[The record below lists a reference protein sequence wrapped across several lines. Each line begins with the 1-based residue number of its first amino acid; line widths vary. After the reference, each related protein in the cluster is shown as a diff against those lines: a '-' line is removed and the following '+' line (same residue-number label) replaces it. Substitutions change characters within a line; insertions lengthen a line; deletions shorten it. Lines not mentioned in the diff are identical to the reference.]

1 MKTSETSK
9 ISKKKLIIL
18 TGPTSS
24 GKTSL
29 SLELAR
35 TFSTEIISADSMH
48 VYKRFDIGTGKPS
61 GKSMRITP
69 HHLIDIIEA
78 DQDFDAW
85 NYMQLAR
92 QAIDRID
99 KNCLI
104 VSGGTQLYI
113 KSLIEGL
120 ASEIPKD
127 SSYRL
132 ELRNDL
138 EKYGLEKLYKKL
150 CLIDPESA
158 NRINPNDTQRVLR
171 YLEINK
177 VSGQKPSVLYANQ
190 GISKLDHCDTI
201 KTGLLIEKRDLDE
214 LINKRVELMIEGG
227 LIDEV
232 ENLINLFGF
241 NVKPLQSIGYKE
253 VCSYLKG
260 EVKKG
265 DAIEK
270 IKTNTRRLAKRQL
283 TWLKKDKDMV
293 WYKSSSELIAA
304 CTKFAIN

>member
-1 MKTSETSK
+1 MKISEINR

-29 SLELAR
+29 SLELGR
-35 TFSTEIISADSMH
+35 TLPTEIISADSMH
-48 VYKRFDIGTGKPS
+48 IYKRFNIGTGKPS
-61 GKSMRITP
+61 SESMRIVP

-78 DQDFDAW
+78 NQDFDAW

-92 QAIDRID
+92 QAIDRTD
-99 KNCLI
+99 KDCLI

-120 ASEIPKD
+120 APEIPKD
-127 SSYRL
+127 NHYRL
-132 ELRNDL
+132 ELRNEL
-138 EKYGLEKLYKKL
+138 EKYGLKKLYKKL

-158 NRINPNDTQRVLR
+158 NRIDSNDTQRVLR
-171 YLEINK
+171 YLEISK
-177 VSGQKPSVLYANQ
+177 VSGQKPSVLHANQ
-190 GISKLDHCDTI
+190 GINKLDHCETI
-201 KTGLLIEKRDLDE
+201 KVGLLIEKKDLDE
-214 LINKRVELMIEGG
+214 LINKRVELMIENG
-227 LIDEV
+227 LINEV
-232 ENLINLFGF
+232 ENLINLFGL
-241 NVKPLQSIGYKE
+241 NVKPIQSIGYKE
-253 VCSYLKG
+253 ICSHLKG
-260 EVKKG
+260 ELNK
-265 DAIEK
+265 DEAIDK

-293 WYKSSSELIAA
+293 WYKSSNELIAA